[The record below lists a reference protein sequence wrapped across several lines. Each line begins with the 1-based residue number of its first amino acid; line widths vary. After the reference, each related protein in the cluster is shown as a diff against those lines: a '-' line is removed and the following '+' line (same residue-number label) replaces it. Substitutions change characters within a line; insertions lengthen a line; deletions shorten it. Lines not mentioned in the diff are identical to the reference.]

1 MKDYSVQIYCEGNSS
16 VGFGHLSRSLAL
28 YYYFLKK
35 KLNVSIYGT
44 SKEANNFI
52 GTKAQENTK
61 ADLVII
67 DSNNYEKNKLFKKLR
82 EKKKTLITLDCF
94 GSEVPDINI
103 VVYAHHNVKAINEK
117 YIGFKY
123 IILRREFL
131 KLKKNKI
138 QENTALICIGGGDIL
153 SQSEA
158 AASILHSKG
167 FKVTI
172 ISGPTNNSKSTRFN
186 TLANPINFAKIL
198 SRSEVI
204 ITNGGGT
211 MFESIFLKKITIALP
226 QTNLEMNI
234 ANYALKYGSI
244 FGIGLKSINE
254 IDEFKIKNFSFPSKN
269 LIDGKGVSRIFK
281 IINNLQN

>member
-1 MKDYSVQIYCEGNSS
+1 MKDYSVQIYCEGNRS

-28 YYYFLKK
+28 YDYFFDK

-52 GTKAQENTK
+52 GTKARENTK

-67 DSNNYEKNKLFKKLR
+67 DLNNYEKNKLFKKLR

-103 VVYAHHNVKAINEK
+103 VVYAHHNVKAINKK

-123 IILRREFL
+123 IIIRSEFL
-131 KLKKNKI
+131 KLKKNKT
-138 QENTALICIGGGDIL
+138 QGNTALICIGGGDIL
-153 SQSEA
+153 SQSESA
-158 AASILHSKG
+158 ATILHSKG

-172 ISGPTNNSKSTRFN
+172 ISGPTNNSKSNRFN
-186 TLANPINFAKIL
+186 TLTSPINFAKIL
-198 SRSEVI
+198 SRAEVI

-211 MFESIFLKKITIALP
+211 MFESIFLNKITIALP
-226 QTNLEMNI
+226 QTELEMNI
-234 ANYALKYGSI
+234 ATYALKYGSI

-254 IDEFKIKNFSFPSKN
+254 IDKFKIKNFSFPIKR
-269 LIDGKGVSRIFK
+269 LIDGKGVGRIFK
-281 IINNLQN
+281 IIKNIQN